1 MGEQWED
8 IPVNELVH
16 KNWSDR
22 CTLLVML
29 RKGVC
34 SLGVWQR
41 KRSQRHEQRTFIY
54 YSCQTKKVWAALE
67 VTSPHPYGNTA
78 TSVVGT

>member
-1 MGEQWED
+1 MNWCTKTGP
-8 IPVNELVH
+8 IGVH
-16 KNWSDR
+16 SWLCYEKEFVVWGSGSGR
-22 CTLLVML
+22 EV
-29 RKGVC
+29 KGM
-34 SLGVWQR
+34 SR
-41 KRSQRHEQRTFIY
+41 EPFIY